1 MAGCQPSDLAVKP
14 ASARLGVIGGIMAL
28 ATTLAANLWI
38 LLVGPADLCR
48 FGPLAALLFDVGAL
62 IVFVLLAAAVGMA
75 TGRAVGSVGQ
85 ATLAGV
91 LFGVIA
97 GVALLLTVPFAP
109 AVTHRLQ
116 EVDTLCPQTSAI
128 RGGGGGSFSFSF
140 GPTPPSGVVLPTPP
154 PGFFITPPPVGF
166 ESSPFGVA
174 VALPSVIGL
183 LATVVVGTGLAA
195 GTAALGGLIGVASRP
210 RSATSSWTPEGS

>member
-14 ASARLGVIGGIMAL
+14 ASARIGVIGGIMAV

-38 LLVGPADLCR
+38 LLVRPADLCR
-48 FGPLAALLFDVGAL
+48 FGPFAALLFDAAAL
-62 IVFVLLAAAVGMA
+62 IVFVLLAAAVGTA

-85 ATLAGV
+85 ATLAGL

-116 EVDTLCPQTSAI
+116 DVNTLCPQTSAI
-128 RGGGGGSFSFSF
+128 RGGSGGSFSFSF
-140 GPTPPSGVVLPTPP
+140 GPTPPPGVVPPTPP
-154 PGFFITPPPVGF
+154 PGFFITPPPIGF
-166 ESSPFGVA
+166 ESSPSGVA

-183 LATVVVGTGLAA
+183 LATVAVGIGLAA
-195 GTAALGGLIGVASRP
+195 GTAALGGLIGVALRP

>member
-1 MAGCQPSDLAVKP
+1 MAV
-14 ASARLGVIGGIMAL
+14 

-38 LLVGPADLCR
+38 LLVRPADLCR
-48 FGPLAALLFDVGAL
+48 FGPFAALLFDAAAL
-62 IVFVLLAAAVGMA
+62 IVFVLLAAAVGTA

-85 ATLAGV
+85 ATLAGL

-116 EVDTLCPQTSAI
+116 DVNTLCPQTSAI
-128 RGGGGGSFSFSF
+128 RGGSGGSFSFSF
-140 GPTPPSGVVLPTPP
+140 GPTPPPGVVLPTPP
-154 PGFFITPPPVGF
+154 PGFFITPPVGF

-183 LATVVVGTGLAA
+183 LATMAVGIGLAA
-195 GTAALGGLIGVASRP
+195 GTAALGGLIGVALRP

>member
-1 MAGCQPSDLAVKP
+1 VKP
-14 ASARLGVIGGIMAL
+14 ASARIGVIGGIMAV

-38 LLVGPADLCR
+38 LLVRPADLCR
-48 FGPLAALLFDVGAL
+48 FGPFAALLFDAAAL
-62 IVFVLLAAAVGMA
+62 IVFVLLAAAVGTA

-85 ATLAGV
+85 ATLAGL

-116 EVDTLCPQTSAI
+116 DVNTLCPQTSAI
-128 RGGGGGSFSFSF
+128 RGGSGGSFSFSF
-140 GPTPPSGVVLPTPP
+140 GPTPPPGVVPPTPP
-154 PGFFITPPPVGF
+154 PGFFITPPPIGF
-166 ESSPFGVA
+166 ESSPSGVA
-174 VALPSVIGL
+174 VPLPSVIGL
-183 LATVVVGTGLAA
+183 LATVAVGIGLAA
-195 GTAALGGLIGVASRP
+195 GTAALGGLIGVALRP

>member
-1 MAGCQPSDLAVKP
+1 VKP
-14 ASARLGVIGGIMAL
+14 ASARIGVIGGIMAV

-38 LLVGPADLCR
+38 LLVRPADLCR
-48 FGPLAALLFDVGAL
+48 FGPFAALLFDAAAL
-62 IVFVLLAAAVGMA
+62 IVFVLLAAAVGTA

-85 ATLAGV
+85 ATLAGL

-116 EVDTLCPQTSAI
+116 DVNTLCPQTSAI
-128 RGGGGGSFSFSF
+128 RGGSGGSFSFSF
-140 GPTPPSGVVLPTPP
+140 GPTPPPGVVPPTPP
-154 PGFFITPPPVGF
+154 PGFFITPPPIGF
-166 ESSPFGVA
+166 ESSPSGVA

-183 LATVVVGTGLAA
+183 LATVAVGIGLAA
-195 GTAALGGLIGVASRP
+195 GTAALGGLIGVALRP

>member
-1 MAGCQPSDLAVKP
+1 MAV
-14 ASARLGVIGGIMAL
+14 

-38 LLVGPADLCR
+38 LLVRPADLCR
-48 FGPLAALLFDVGAL
+48 FGPFAALLFDAAAL
-62 IVFVLLAAAVGMA
+62 IVFVLLAAAVGTA

-85 ATLAGV
+85 ATLAGL

-116 EVDTLCPQTSAI
+116 DVNTLCPQTSAI
-128 RGGGGGSFSFSF
+128 RGGSGGSFSFSF
-140 GPTPPSGVVLPTPP
+140 GPTPPPGVVPPTPP
-154 PGFFITPPPVGF
+154 PGFFITPPPIGF
-166 ESSPFGVA
+166 ESSSSGVA

-183 LATVVVGTGLAA
+183 LATMAVGIGLAA
-195 GTAALGGLIGVASRP
+195 GTAALGGLIGVALRP